1 MDIGSAKIDPVTC
14 AQIPHHLLGVVEVT
28 QPFNAGEYYKLAVH
42 AIEVKAAVRC
52 RIMMIVFVFLFQ
64 SILSRGRVPLV
75 VGGTGFY
82 VRTLLQGPT
91 GAPPSTAE
99 SMERVEGMVRE
110 DNQDWDKRSANEVA
124 SHTQTVQLPPPPLS
138 LLVFSQ

>member
-1 MDIGSAKIDPVTC
+1 MWGNDNCVG
-14 AQIPHHLLGVVEVT
+14 
-28 QPFNAGEYYKLAVH
+28 
-42 AIEVKAAVRC
+42 
-52 RIMMIVFVFLFQ
+52 LFQ
-64 SILSRGRVPLV
+64 SILSRGSVPLV

-110 DNQDWDKRSANEVA
+110 DNLDWDKRSANECLSRA
-124 SHTQTVQLPPPPLS
+124 NSATSSLSPPS
-138 LLVFSQ
+138 LL